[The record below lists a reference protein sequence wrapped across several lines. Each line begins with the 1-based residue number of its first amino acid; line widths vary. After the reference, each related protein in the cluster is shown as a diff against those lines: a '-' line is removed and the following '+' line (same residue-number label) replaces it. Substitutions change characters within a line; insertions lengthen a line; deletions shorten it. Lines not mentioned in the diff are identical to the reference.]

1 MKIIAS
7 NSKANYDYLISHKIE
22 AGLVL
27 TGSEV
32 KSLRHSASSIR
43 GSYILEKN
51 GELWIENCHIKKY
64 FNSNVVNYDPT
75 RRKKLL
81 VSKKEFY
88 KIIGLIKQGG
98 HSFVPISLYFNDKGL
113 AKIIFG
119 IGKGKKKFDK
129 RHSIKEKDWNKKK
142 ERLLKKN

>member
-7 NSKANYDYLISHKIE
+7 NSRANYDYLISHKIE

-43 GSYILEKN
+43 GSYIVEKN
-51 GELWIENCHIKKY
+51 GELWVENCHIKKY
-64 FNSNVVNYDPT
+64 FNSNVINYNPN

-81 VSKKEFY
+81 VSKKEY
-88 KIIGLIKQGG
+88 SKIVGLIKQGG

-113 AKIIFG
+113 AKIMFG
-119 IGKGKKKFDK
+119 LGKGKKKFDK

>member
-7 NSKANYDYLISHKIE
+7 NSRANYDYSFSQKIE
-22 AGLVL
+22 AGIVL
-27 TGSEV
+27 TGPEV
-32 KSLRHSASSIR
+32 KSLRHNASSIR

-51 GELWIENCHIKKY
+51 GELWIANCHIKKY
-64 FNSNVVNYDPT
+64 HNSNIINYDPN
-75 RRKKLL
+75 RFKKLL
-81 VSKKEFY
+81 VSKKEYF
-88 KIIGLIKQGG
+88 KVIGLLKQGG
-98 HSFVPISLYFNDKGL
+98 LSLIPISLYFNNKGL

-119 IGKGKKKFDK
+119 LGKGKKKFDK

>member
-7 NSKANYDYLISHKIE
+7 NSRASYDYSFSQKVE

-32 KSLRHSASSIR
+32 KSLRHNASSIR
-43 GSYILEKN
+43 GSYILEKK
-51 GELWIENCHIKKY
+51 GELWIANCHIKKY
-64 FNSNVVNYDPT
+64 LNSNIVNYDPT
-75 RRKKLL
+75 RLKKLL
-81 VSKKEFY
+81 VSKKEY
-88 KIIGLIKQGG
+88 NKVIGLIKQGG
-98 HSFVPISLYFNDKGL
+98 YSFVPISLFFNDRGL

-119 IGKGKKKFDK
+119 LGKGKKKFDK